1 VLRLYLDEDSM
12 STALTSGLRRLTFD
26 VLTTEEALTRRQPD
40 GEQLTYATEQAR
52 AIFTQNVGDYSGLHR
67 MVMQAGGS
75 HAGIILLTD
84 KYGPVGLQLRCSGQL
99 ARTRSQESLR
109 DSPVCLFNYA

>member
-12 STALTSGLRRLTFD
+12 RTALISGLRRLTFD

-52 AIFTQNVGDYSGLHR
+52 AIFTQNVGDYSDLHR
-67 MVMQAGGS
+67 MLMQTGGS

-84 KYGPVGLQLRCSGQL
+84 QYAPVGLQLRCFGRL
-99 ARTRSQESLR
+99 VRTRSQESLR
-109 DSPVCLFNYA
+109 DSLVFLLNYA